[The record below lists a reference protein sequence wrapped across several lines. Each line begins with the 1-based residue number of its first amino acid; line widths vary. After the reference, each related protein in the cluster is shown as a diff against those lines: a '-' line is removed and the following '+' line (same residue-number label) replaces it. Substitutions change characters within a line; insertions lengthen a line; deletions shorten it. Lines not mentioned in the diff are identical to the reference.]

1 MEEKVKSLLKNEGK
15 FAFINNIDEEILDNS
30 KIIIQFDNTSFSWGD
45 VQNKIYNNSD
55 ILISITDKIN
65 IYIKNNEKIIISELE
80 SLIFKISKS
89 LNFRFIGKLQST
101 FSYQYYWY
109 ELFN

>member
-1 MEEKVKSLLKNEGK
+1 MEEKIKNLLEIEDK
-15 FAFINNIDEEILDNS
+15 FAFINDIYEEKDSS
-30 KIIIQFDNTSFSWGD
+30 KIIVQFDNSAFNWGD
-45 VQNKIYNNSD
+45 VQNKIDDNSD
-55 ILISITDKIN
+55 ILISITDRIN

-89 LNFRFIGKLQST
+89 LNFRFIGRLLPT